1 MIGGILDFDVV
12 VIGASTAGMYAAE
25 ILAKNGKTV
34 AIFEK
39 TDFVD
44 PETRLY
50 IITPGLFRAMPG
62 INPALIRHEIN
73 KIQLHSG
80 NETAEIRLS
89 SPDVILDRK
98 ELLLDLLK
106 QTEDAGVKVHFRSE
120 FLGFENNNRK
130 PGLKILVEGKERIVR
145 SKFLISADGVNS
157 SVRNEIYPNELQTV
171 PLLQAEIDLPP
182 AWNEN
187 TTRVWFDVAS
197 TPYFYWVIP
206 DKHQKAVV
214 GLIADKGAN
223 IKGLL
228 DEFLLGHDLQAKSY
242 QTGVAALHS
251 PKIRIQGEIGDIQV
265 FFAGDAAGQVKVST
279 VGGTVTGLF
288 GGKAAAEAILTGSSY
303 QKQLKNVQRELNL
316 HYFIRNLLQKMS
328 ADDYQTLIR
337 SITPQVQNLLS
348 SHDRDGM
355 RAHFWKLPLIQ
366 PGFIPLGIKLLLK

>member
-1 MIGGILDFDVV
+1 MDFDVV
-12 VIGASTAGMYAAE
+12 VIGASSAGLFAAE
-25 ILAKNGKTV
+25 ILANNGKKV
-34 AIFEK
+34 ALFEK
-39 TDFVD
+39 SDLVD
-44 PETRLY
+44 PESRLY
-50 IITPGLFRAMPG
+50 IITPGIFRAMPG
-62 INPALIRHEIN
+62 INPGLIRH
-73 KIQLHSG
+73 KISKILLQSG
-80 NETAEIRLS
+80 KEMAEIHLS

-106 QTEDAGVKVHFRSE
+106 RSEDAGVKVYFKSE
-120 FLGFENNNRK
+120 FLGFENNIGK
-130 PGLKILVEGKERIVR
+130 PGIKIRIQGKERMVR

-157 SVRNEIYPNELQTV
+157 RVRNDIYPNELQTV
-171 PLLQAEIDLPP
+171 PLLQAEIDLPQT
-182 AWNEN
+182 WNEN
-187 TTRVWFDVAS
+187 TTRVWFNVAS

-214 GLIADKGAN
+214 GLIAEKGAD
-223 IKGLL
+223 IKKMLEDFLSEYGL
-228 DEFLLGHDLQAKSY
+228 HAKSY

-251 PKIRIQGEIGDIQV
+251 PGIRVQGQIGDIQV

-288 GGKAAAEAILTGSSY
+288 GGKAAAEAILAGSSY
-303 QKQLKNVQRELNL
+303 QKQLKSVQRELDL
-316 HYFIRNLLQKMS
+316 HYFIRNLLEKMS